1 MRIKIRH
8 LAKEKRAEGYPM
20 AAAVTMILLLMVLVV
35 MQFAHLLIIAAG
47 VRNAMQ
53 EAVISTV
60 NDNYADVYHAVREG
74 YVAGYQPSYGSFEES
89 LQFGDIY
96 GRLESLLGLETD
108 GTYYL
113 RQSAD
118 GRVEY
123 RISDLQVFVS
133 NNGLASGER
142 ESFEAS
148 VSVRLEVPV
157 VFVQKILP
165 DMCITVRTKAAY
177 TPKF

>member
-1 MRIKIRH
+1 MKMKIRR
-8 LAKEKRAEGYPM
+8 LVKEKRAEGYPM
-20 AAAVTMILLLMVLVV
+20 AAVVTLALLMMVLAIT
-35 MQFAHLLIIAAG
+35 QFSHLLIIAAG
-47 VRNAMQ
+47 VRDVLQ

-74 YVAGYQPSYGSFEES
+74 YVAGYQPAYGSFAES
-89 LQFGDIY
+89 VQFGDVY
-96 GRLESLLGLETD
+96 GRLDSLLGLEMD
-108 GTYYL
+108 GNYHF
-113 RQSAD
+113 RPAAG

-123 RISDLQVFVS
+123 RISDLQVLVS

-142 ESFEAS
+142 YSFEAV
-148 VSVRLEVPV
+148 VSVRLEVPII
-157 VFVQKILP
+157 FIQKILP